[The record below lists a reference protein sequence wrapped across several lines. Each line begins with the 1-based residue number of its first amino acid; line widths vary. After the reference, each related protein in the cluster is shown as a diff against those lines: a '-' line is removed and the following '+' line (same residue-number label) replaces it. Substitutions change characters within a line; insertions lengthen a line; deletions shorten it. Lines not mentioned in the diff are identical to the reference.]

1 MDVFQEKAQSYDQWF
16 VENEAL
22 FQSEKEAV
30 KKMMP
35 AREDLAAP
43 AIEIGVGTGLFASAL
58 GIEEGLE
65 PSEDMGR
72 VARQRGIRVIQS
84 PAETM
89 PMASESYGMALMVT
103 VDCFLADVE
112 QAFSEVNRI
121 LVPGGWFVIAFLDRE
136 TPLGQIYQANK
147 DSDDRSVSECDRW
160 VVPPVSG
167 DSLRRGPR
175 QRPGTVCA
183 VLCRSEALHGAG
195 EDPARSD
202 RFSGEARIREGLRI
216 HACPSLLSVW
226 N

>member
-147 DSDDRSVSECDRW
+147 DSDDLYRYATFHSAEEIRAY
-160 VVPPVSG
+160 
-167 DSLRRGPR
+167 L
-175 QRPGTVCA
+175 
-183 VLCRSEALHGAG
+183 EGAG
-195 EDPARSD
+195 FAVEDGCQTV
-202 RFSGEARIREGLRI
+202 FSFENCVQEVLDGHGKGVFGVMRGRKK
-216 HACPSLLSVW
+216 
-226 N
+226 

>member
-72 VARQRGIRVIQS
+72 VAKQRGIRVIQS

-112 QAFSEVNRI
+112 RAFSEVNRI

-147 DSDDRSVSECDRW
+147 DSDDLYRYATFHSAEEIRAY
-160 VVPPVSG
+160 
-167 DSLRRGPR
+167 L
-175 QRPGTVCA
+175 
-183 VLCRSEALHGAG
+183 EGAG
-195 EDPARSD
+195 FAVEDSCQTVYSFENCVQEVLDGNGKGVFGVMRG
-202 RFSGEARIREGLRI
+202 RKK
-216 HACPSLLSVW
+216 
-226 N
+226 

>member
-72 VARQRGIRVIQS
+72 VAKQRGIRVIQS

-147 DSDDRSVSECDRW
+147 DSDDLYRYATFHSAEEIRAY
-160 VVPPVSG
+160 
-167 DSLRRGPR
+167 L
-175 QRPGTVCA
+175 
-183 VLCRSEALHGAG
+183 EGAG
-195 EDPARSD
+195 FALEDGCQTV
-202 RFSGEARIREGLRI
+202 FSLDNCVPEVLDGHGKGVFGVMRGRKK
-216 HACPSLLSVW
+216 
-226 N
+226 